1 MGGFGTGADTAGLP
15 LFGMSGQELG
25 SPSVQ
30 TRPSDHSPS
39 NAGTPPDPPVA
50 SNARRESVTSASVPS
65 QLPQTHLTREAAFL
79 REGVEKLLAGVDS
92 GVQEDLISLMLA
104 SENPWA
110 GLKKSCLACAH
121 AGGTDLSFIK

>member
-1 MGGFGTGADTAGLP
+1 MGGFGAGAVEHAETAGLP
-15 LFGMSGQELG
+15 LFSRSGQELG
-25 SPSVQ
+25 SPSDQ
-30 TRPSDHSPS
+30 TSLSDHSPS
-39 NAGTPPDPPVA
+39 SADTPPDPSVS
-50 SNARRESVTSASVPS
+50 SNARSESVTSASVPS

-121 AGGTDLSFIK
+121 AGGTLS